1 MNLLRNTAKFAMSI
15 TADYINKGDTVVDA
29 TVGNGNDALAL
40 SRLVGETGKVYGFDI
55 QPLALMRVS
64 DAE

>member
-1 MNLLRNTAKFAMSI
+1 MNILRNTAKFAMSI

-40 SRLVGETGKVYGFDI
+40 SRLVGETGKV
-55 QPLALMRVS
+55 
-64 DAE
+64 